1 MQQIVPSLRET
12 KNGKASKAAMLQK
25 TAEYIHT
32 LKSSQSELT
41 KDLNDYKSEIELLSD
56 QISDLQNELPENG
69 VSMLGNVNK
78 TEQFRQKYNA
88 YVQERTVEN
97 WKFYVFSM
105 IMKPLFENYVDNV
118 NTTSKEDLD
127 RSVME
132 WQSRF
137 CNLTQLRPRKLLLGL

>member
-1 MQQIVPSLRET
+1 LQQIVPSLRET